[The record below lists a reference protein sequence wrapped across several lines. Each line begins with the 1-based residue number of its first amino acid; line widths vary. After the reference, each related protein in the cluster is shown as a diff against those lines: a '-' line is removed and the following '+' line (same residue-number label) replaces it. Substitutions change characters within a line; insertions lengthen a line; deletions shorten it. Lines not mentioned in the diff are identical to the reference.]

1 MSGRLPCVINIVIV
15 DIMSREFFSN
25 FELMV
30 LLAVI
35 RLDEN
40 AYGVPIAQVIE
51 EHTGRDV
58 IQASVYNALD
68 RLEEKGLLTSRFGD
82 PTPERGG
89 KAKRYFN
96 VTPKG
101 LREAKATKNALTAM
115 WQGIPALEGGR
126 A

>member
-1 MSGRLPCVINIVIV
+1 
-15 DIMSREFFSN
+15 MSREFFSN

-35 RLDEN
+35 RLDDE
-40 AYGVPIAQVIE
+40 AYGVPIAQAIE
-51 EHTGRDV
+51 ESTGRDV

-89 KAKRYFN
+89 KAKRYFK
-96 VTPKG
+96 VTAKG
-101 LREAKATKNALTAM
+101 LREARAAKNALTAM

-126 A
+126 L

>member
-1 MSGRLPCVINIVIV
+1 
-15 DIMSREFFSN
+15 MSREFFSN

-35 RLDEN
+35 RLDED
-40 AYGVPIAQVIE
+40 AYGVPIAQAIE

-89 KAKRYFN
+89 KAKRYFK
-96 VTPKG
+96 VTAKVV
-101 LREAKATKNALTAM
+101 REARAAKNGLTERWKGA
-115 WQGIPALEGGR
+115 P
-126 A
+126 

>member
-1 MSGRLPCVINIVIV
+1 
-15 DIMSREFFSN
+15 MSREFFSN

-35 RLDEN
+35 RLDDE
-40 AYGVPIAQVIE
+40 AYGVPIAQAIE
-51 EHTGRDV
+51 ESTGRDV
-58 IQASVYNALD
+58 VQASVYNALD

-89 KAKRYFN
+89 KAKRYFK
-96 VTPKG
+96 VTAKG
-101 LREAKATKNALTAM
+101 LGQAKAAKNSLSAL

-126 A
+126 P